1 MANLSVLSFR
11 LKFIP
16 SGIKKQQSDKKVSA
30 LTKTTS
36 VANLQLTFLK
46 KKKIFHSGAE
56 CNCIVTGSAI
66 IVTQTNR
73 CTDE

>member
-1 MANLSVLSFR
+1 MMLNLSVLSFR

-36 VANLQLTFLK
+36 VSKIRLQT
-46 KKKIFHSGAE
+46 S
-56 CNCIVTGSAI
+56 N
-66 IVTQTNR
+66 
-73 CTDE
+73 